1 VVRRVPVLLVLL
13 ALASGAAAEVYTW
26 VDADGVTHIVDD
38 PAALPE
44 PARREALEGRSALRG
59 LWEGGK
65 VDPRQPA
72 APTPEAA
79 TGVEAER
86 TVRLLRGAVAD
97 LERGEA
103 ARATAVFESV
113 LRLAPNHPEAHWY
126 LALLSHER
134 GRFEEAEAHLQAFLA
149 SAGDVHDARRAAAR
163 RKLAQLADER
173 RLADEASLG
182 PDSWVGV
189 AHPHF
194 RVHVD
199 AQLEKTSPR
208 YAVTVLRYLE
218 EAYAEVGERLGAVPA
233 EPIGVLFYA
242 RAAYLR
248 AHRHRFS
255 FQTVGFFDGRMH
267 VVSAA
272 HPAGELRA
280 LLFHEYTHA
289 VFREQ
294 TGGDRP
300 FWLNEGMAELSERSS
315 RQQPGLSLSE
325 RSWLRGRIDAGRWI
339 PLAVLAPSF
348 TGLDD
353 EDARAAYLES
363 TAAAAWIERHTDRAA
378 RGRLLQGIASGAPVD
393 AALREVLGV
402 TTEGLDAAVSTWIRD
417 EFAPARADTS
427 PPTSGSRRAGETPPA
442 KAP

>member
-1 VVRRVPVLLVLL
+1 MPALLLVL
-13 ALASGAAAEVYTW
+13 ALASGAGAEVYTW

-38 PAALPE
+38 PAALPD

-59 LWEGGK
+59 LWGGQR
-65 VDPRQPA
+65 VDPREPGA
-72 APTPEAA
+72 AAPEAA
-79 TGVEAER
+79 AGVEAER
-86 TVRLLRGAVAD
+86 TARLLRGAVAD
-97 LERGEA
+97 LERGET

-126 LALLSHER
+126 LALLSQER
-134 GRFEEAEAHLQAFLA
+134 GRYEEAEVHLEAFLA
-149 SAGDVHDARRAAAR
+149 SAGDAHEARRAAAR

-173 RLADEASLG
+173 RLADEASLA

-189 AHPHF
+189 AHPLF
-194 RVHVD
+194 RVHLD

-208 YAVTVLRYLE
+208 YAATVLRYLE
-218 EAYAEVGERLGAVPA
+218 EAYAEVSERLGAVPA
-233 EPIGVLFYA
+233 EPIGVLFYG

-255 FQTVGFFDGRMH
+255 FQTVGFFDGRIH

-315 RQQPGLSLSE
+315 RQRPGLSLSE
-325 RSWLRGRIDAGRWI
+325 RSYLRGRIDAGRWI
-339 PLAVLAPSF
+339 PLATLAPSF
-348 TGLDD
+348 SGLDD
-353 EDARAAYLES
+353 EDARAAYLGS
-363 TAAAAWIERHTDRAA
+363 TAAAAWIERATDRDA
-378 RGRLLQGIASGAPVD
+378 RRRILAGIASGAPID
-393 AALREVLGV
+393 AVLREVLG
-402 TTEGLDAAVSTWIRD
+402 TSTAGLDAAVSAWIRE
-417 EFAPARADTS
+417 EFAPAAQAGEAGAHRTN
-427 PPTSGSRRAGETPPA
+427 GSRRAAEKPPA
-442 KAP
+442 GAP

>member
-1 VVRRVPVLLVLL
+1 VRRVSTLLVVL

-44 PARREALEGRSALRG
+44 PARREALAGRDGLRG
-59 LWEGGK
+59 LWDGER
-65 VDPRQPA
+65 VVPREPDAPA
-72 APTPEAA
+72 PEAA
-79 TGVEAER
+79 GGVEADRIE
-86 TVRLLRGAVAD
+86 RLLRGAMAD

-103 ARATAVFESV
+103 ARATAVFLSV

-134 GRFEEAEAHLQAFLA
+134 GRYEEAQAHLEAFLA
-149 SAGDVHDARRAAAR
+149 TAGDSHDARRAAAQ

-173 RLADEASLG
+173 RLADEAELG
-182 PDSWVGV
+182 TDSWVGV

-194 RVHVD
+194 RVHLD
-199 AQLEKTSPR
+199 AQLEKTSQT
-208 YAVTVLRYLE
+208 YAATVLRYLE
-218 EAYAEVGERLGAVPA
+218 EAYVEVSERLGAVPA
-233 EPIGVLFYA
+233 EPIGVLFYG

-315 RQQPGLSLSE
+315 RQRPGLSLSE
-325 RSWLRGRIDAGRWI
+325 RSYLRGRIDAGRWI
-339 PLAVLAPSF
+339 PLAALAPSF

-363 TAAAAWIERHTDRAA
+363 TAAAAWIEQRTDRAA
-378 RGRLLQGIASGAPVD
+378 RGRLLQGIASGRPDD
-393 AALREVLGV
+393 AVLREVVGV
-402 TTEGLDAAVSTWIRD
+402 TTEGLDAAVSAWIRE
-417 EFAPARADTS
+417 EFAPVRENAASSD
-427 PPTSGSRRAGETPPA
+427 SRRAGETPPA
-442 KAP
+442 RAP